1 MDPEVKRYFL
11 KILSTFSMGLLWM
24 FFVAT
29 AGFYFKLAM
38 VGKSWFWYNFL
49 FYGIAFLFFVL
60 LLRYFFRLWS
70 QPHGV
75 EQP

>member
-24 FFVAT
+24 FCVAT
-29 AGFYFKLAM
+29 AGFYFKLAL
-38 VGKSWFWYNFL
+38 VANGWLWYHFV
-49 FYGIAFLFFVL
+49 FYAIAFISFLL

-70 QPHGV
+70 EPHSAQP
-75 EQP
+75 

>member
-24 FFVAT
+24 FCIAT

-38 VGKSWFWYNFL
+38 VGKSWQWYNGL
-49 FYGIAFLFFVL
+49 FYLVAVLTFAL
-60 LLRYFFRLWS
+60 LLRYFYRLWRTPDF
-70 QPHGV
+70 Q
-75 EQP
+75 QQ